1 MFLSFHFKITKDCWV
16 IEDEVKNLKF
26 VKPTEPACNRI
37 IVIFEK
43 LNFNFKKS
51 VKEIPMRLK
60 VKSCVGSISPL
71 LALIKFL
78 KSLNFKRNDFTFSKE
93 FIRKPF
99 ARPPPSSFEAPPAC
113 TVSLSAPYC

>member
-1 MFLSFHFKITKDCWV
+1 
-16 IEDEVKNLKF
+16 
-26 VKPTEPACNRI
+26 
-37 IVIFEK
+37 
-43 LNFNFKKS
+43 
-51 VKEIPMRLK
+51 MRLK

-78 KSLNFKRNDFTFSKE
+78 KSLNFKRNNFPFSKE

-113 TVSLSAPYC
+113 TVSLSAPYCRELFHTVLIVKEGELRLWIG